1 MSRKTSRKV
10 YLLTILILSICV
22 AGNTKADYIFGTPTN
37 LGPPV
42 NFGSDGEG
50 EASISADGLSLYF
63 TALTAFRS
71 GGQGSGDIWVTTRA
85 TVSDPWGEPV
95 NLGPAVNSYAWDGEP
110 SISSDGLSLYFGS
123 KRSGGYGGADIWVT
137 TRASV
142 SDPWGQAVNL
152 GPTINTPL
160 DDVEVCISADGL
172 SLYIDSFREGGYG
185 STDLWVAKRETLS
198 DPWSEPI
205 NLGPTINTTESES
218 APSISADGRVL
229 FFSDFFAIRPGGQGK
244 NDIWMTTRA
253 SVSDPWGEPKNLGP
267 AINTSAVDIHPNISA
282 DGSTL
287 YFTSDRPGS
296 TGLSDLWQVSID
308 PVVDLNS
315 DGIVDSADVCIIVE
329 HWGTDNSLCD
339 IGPTPLGDGIVDV
352 QDLIVLSEHL
362 FEDVNDPTLIAH
374 WALDETEG
382 MIAHDS
388 VNGNDDFVMGGALW
402 QPDGGKVNGAIELDG
417 VDDCVLCKTGPNPA
431 EGPCSVIA
439 WIKGGAPGQTII
451 AQSAVADLLAVDSEG
466 NLMTGLNELGQSSEP
481 LLSQAYVTDGQW
493 HRIAL
498 VWDGSRRAL
507 FVNSVKVAEDTEDG
521 QGVFGN
527 GLYIGVGKDYADS
540 TFFSGLID
548 DVRIYNRVVSP

>member
-1 MSRKTSRKV
+1 MMISKTNLKA
-10 YLLTILILSICV
+10 YLLIVSALLISLV
-22 AGNTKADYIFGTPTN
+22 NNVKADFLYGTPTN

-63 TALTAFRS
+63 TALRS

-85 TVSDPWGEPV
+85 SVSNPWGEPV

-123 KRSGGYGGADIWVT
+123 QRSGGYGMADIWVT

-152 GPTINTPL
+152 GPTINTSF

-253 SVSDPWGEPKNLGP
+253 SISDPWGEPINLGP
-267 AINTSAVDIHPNISA
+267 AINTSAMDIHPNISA

-287 YFTSDRPGS
+287 YFSSDRSGS

-315 DGIVDSADVCIIVE
+315 DGIVDSTDMCIIVD

-362 FEDVNDPTLIAH
+362 FEDVNDPTLISH

-382 MIAHDS
+382 MTAHDS
-388 VNGNDDFVMGGALW
+388 VNDNDDFVMGNALW
-402 QPDGGKVNGAIELDG
+402 QPNDGKINGAIELDG
-417 VDDCVLCKTGPNPA
+417 LDDCIIGSVGPNPA
-431 EGPCSVIA
+431 DGPCSVIA
-439 WIKGGAPGQTII
+439 WIKGGAPGQTIV
-451 AQSAVADLLAVDSEG
+451 AQPGTADMLAVDSEG
-466 NLMTGLNELGQSSEP
+466 KLMTGLNGLGQNSEP

-493 HRIAL
+493 HRVAL
-498 VWDGSRRAL
+498 VWDGARRKL
-507 FVNSVKVAEDTEDG
+507 FVDGITVAEDTQDG
-521 QGVFGN
+521 QGVFGS
-527 GLYIGVGKDYADS
+527 GLYIGVGKNYTAG

-548 DVRIYNRVVSP
+548 DVRIYNRIVSP